1 MTRQLT
7 IVPVTVHKTGE
18 IVNYYTCLVEHKGYS
33 DRAHLRF
40 EISKSPD
47 DPDVKEKIEA
57 TFLHVEKYI
66 SEILALNLK
75 REFEVIEYVSESDNR
90 WTEFEVQ
97 GVNHRVQIIG
107 TIILCLVRHE
117 ETGKIRS
124 MTQTIA
130 PEYSL
135 EDSEV
140 KELIEITYKHCEWAL
155 KKDLAKLSEQGLKEK
170 SDEFRSQNIV

>member
-7 IVPVTVHKTGE
+7 IVPITVHATGE
-18 IVNYYTCLVEHKGYS
+18 IVNYYTCLVEHNGYS
-33 DRAHLRF
+33 DRVHLSF

-47 DPDVKEKIEA
+47 DPEVKEKIESA
-57 TFLHVEKYI
+57 FLHVEKYI

-75 REFEVIEYVSESDNR
+75 REFEIIEYVSESDNR
-90 WTEFEVQ
+90 WAEFEVQ

-107 TIILCLVRHE
+107 TIIMCLVRHE

-130 PEYSL
+130 PKYSL
-135 EDSEV
+135 EDPEV
-140 KELIEITYKHCEWAL
+140 KELIEVTYKHCEWAL
-155 KKDLAKLSEQGLKEK
+155 KKDLEKLTEQALKEQ
-170 SDEFRSQNIV
+170 SSEFRANNIL